1 MTVVLIHIPTF
12 LNSSRRYSFRISL
25 PASHQSSKNM
35 RTTPRT
41 QTLFL
46 FREGSGRSLHTSRV
60 GSGYLASVSA
70 CRPRAQKDEHLLSPG
85 SREPRA
91 QTAQSEWP
99 QPQEERVKHFQDQK
113 IMCGGGPPKR
123 AGGCQ
128 ASGTDPTFSLI
139 HSALHR
145 RTEAS
150 LPQTCPY
157 LRAPPPSSPRTPGAM
172 TAKKTQSRPAAP
184 MPRRQ
189 PQRRDALQ
197 DTRASGSSGRAGL
210 KQEAAESRG
219 TGALK

>member
-113 IMCGGGPPKR
+113 IMCGGGSPKASRRLSSVRHRPDLLAYSLCFAPSHRGVPAPDLSLPPCSPSQLTENPGR
-123 AGGCQ
+123 DDSQENAEQARSTHAPAAAPAAGCVARHSSLRQLRESRAEAGG
-128 ASGTDPTFSLI
+128 S
-139 HSALHR
+139 
-145 RTEAS
+145 
-150 LPQTCPY
+150 
-157 LRAPPPSSPRTPGAM
+157 
-172 TAKKTQSRPAAP
+172 
-184 MPRRQ
+184 
-189 PQRRDALQ
+189 
-197 DTRASGSSGRAGL
+197 
-210 KQEAAESRG
+210 
-219 TGALK
+219 